1 MSELLNERIATRN
14 LFVYSLIHSFNNS
27 LIKSMSLSPRIIALL
42 LASLISALTLAF
54 LGFVEGVTS
63 AMLFVVGLSSF
74 IISFFLV
81 YYAIEL
87 LVFREVNKMYKTIH
101 QLKIRDF
108 SISRKSI
115 IQNVNPFKKLN
126 DEIFVYVAKKQKEID
141 ELKRLELFR
150 REFLADVSHELKT
163 PIFAAQGFIH
173 TLIDGAVDDERV
185 RDKFLSKAAKS
196 LDGLDALVKDLVTL
210 SQLETGEV
218 KMSFERVDLV
228 QITQEVFEQLEKITQ
243 TKNASLTLNTPRSG
257 AIWVKA
263 DPQRITQVM
272 TNLVENAIKY
282 GNENG
287 RVVVNLEDDK
297 KHILVSVRDNG
308 PGIPPE
314 HLSRI
319 FERFYRV
326 EKSRSK
332 ERGGTGLGLAIVKH
346 ILNAHKTK
354 ITVMSKVEKGT
365 TFRFKLDRIET

>member
-1 MSELLNERIATRN
+1 
-14 LFVYSLIHSFNNS
+14 
-27 LIKSMSLSPRIIALL
+27 MSLSPRIIALL
-42 LASLISALTLAF
+42 LACLISALTVVF
-54 LGFVEGVTS
+54 LTFVEGVTNT
-63 AMLFVVGLSSF
+63 MLFVVGLSSF
-74 IISFFLV
+74 VVSFFLV
-81 YYAIEL
+81 LYAIEL

-101 QLKIRDF
+101 KLKIRDF
-108 SISRKSI
+108 TISRKTI
-115 IQNVNPFKKLN
+115 IKNTNPFKKLN

-141 ELKRLELFR
+141 ELKRLEQFR

-173 TLIDGAVDDERV
+173 TLIDGAVDDEKV

-196 LDGLDALVKDLVTL
+196 LDGLDALVKDLVAL

-218 KMSFERVDLV
+218 KMNFVRVDLRHV
-228 QITQEVFEQLEKITQ
+228 TQEIFEQLEKIAH
-243 TKNASLTLNTPRSG
+243 TKHISLEFKATHAGS
-257 AIWVKA
+257 IWAKA

-272 TNLVENAIKY
+272 TNLIENAVKY

-287 RVVVNLEDDK
+287 RVVVSLEEDK
-297 KHILVSVRDNG
+297 KQVVVSVRDDG

-332 ERGGTGLGLAIVKH
+332 DRGGTGLGLAIVKH
-346 ILNAHKTK
+346 ILNAHKAK
-354 ITVMSKVEKGT
+354 ITVMSKLEKGT
-365 TFRFKLDRIET
+365 TFRFKLERMDQ

>member
-1 MSELLNERIATRN
+1 
-14 LFVYSLIHSFNNS
+14 
-27 LIKSMSLSPRIIALL
+27 MSLSPRLIALL
-42 LASLISALTLAF
+42 LACLISALTLAF
-54 LGFVEGVTS
+54 LTFVEGVTS
-63 AMLFVVGLSSF
+63 TMLFVVGISSF

-101 QLKIRDF
+101 KLKIRDF
-108 SISRKSI
+108 NISRKSI
-115 IQNVNPFKKLN
+115 IKNTNPFKKLN
-126 DEIFVYVAKKQKEID
+126 DEIFVYVARKQKEID

-173 TLIDGAVDDERV
+173 TLIDGAVDDEKV
-185 RDKFLSKAAKS
+185 RDKFLAKAARS
-196 LDGLDALVKDLVTL
+196 LDGLDALVKDLVAL

-218 KMSFERVDLV
+218 RMNFERVDLAHV
-228 QITQEVFEQLEKITQ
+228 TQDIFEQLETIAHA
-243 TKNASLTLNTPRSG
+243 KNTSLLLKSAHSG
-257 AIWVKA
+257 PVWVKA
-263 DPQRITQVM
+263 DVQRITQVM
-272 TNLVENAIKY
+272 TNLIENAVKY

-287 RVVVNLEDDK
+287 RVQVNFEDDK
-297 KHILVSVRDNG
+297 KSVLVSIRDDG

-332 ERGGTGLGLAIVKH
+332 DRGGTGLGLAIVKH
-346 ILNAHKTK
+346 ILNAHKAK
-354 ITVMSKVEKGT
+354 ISVMSKVDRGT
-365 TFRFKLDRIET
+365 TFRFKLERMD

>member
-1 MSELLNERIATRN
+1 
-14 LFVYSLIHSFNNS
+14 
-27 LIKSMSLSPRIIALL
+27 MSLSPRIIALL
-42 LASLISALTLAF
+42 LACLISALTLAF
-54 LGFVEGVTS
+54 LTFVEGVTS
-63 AMLFVVGLSSF
+63 TMLFVVGLSSF
-74 IISFFLV
+74 AISFFLV
-81 YYAIEL
+81 LYAIEL

-101 QLKIRDF
+101 KLKIRDF
-108 SISRKSI
+108 NISRKAI
-115 IQNVNPFKKLN
+115 IKNTNPFKKLN
-126 DEIFVYVAKKQKEID
+126 DEIFVYVARKQKEID

-196 LDGLDALVKDLVTL
+196 LDGLDALVKDLVAL

-218 KMSFERVDLV
+218 KMNFERVDLAH
-228 QITQEVFEQLEKITQ
+228 ITQEIFEQLEKIAH
-243 TKNASLTLNTPRSG
+243 TKRTALQLRTSQPG
-257 AIWVKA
+257 PVWVKA
-263 DPQRITQVM
+263 DPQRIMQVM
-272 TNLVENAIKY
+272 TNLIENAVKY

-287 RVVVNLEDDK
+287 RVQVNLEEDK
-297 KHILVSVRDNG
+297 KFILVAIRDDG

-332 ERGGTGLGLAIVKH
+332 DRGGTGLGLAIVKH
-346 ILNAHKTK
+346 ILNAHKAK
-354 ITVMSKVEKGT
+354 ISVMSKVDKGT
-365 TFRFKLDRIET
+365 TFRFKLERLD